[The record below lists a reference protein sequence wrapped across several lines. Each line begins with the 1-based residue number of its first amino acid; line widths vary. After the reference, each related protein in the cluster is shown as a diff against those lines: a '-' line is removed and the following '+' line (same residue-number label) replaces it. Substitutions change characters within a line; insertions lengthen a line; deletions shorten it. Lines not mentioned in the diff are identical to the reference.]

1 MASFFPDSLESFAQK
16 KMIYITN
23 ENWWFNGYIM
33 DMSYGFWWD
42 EMWLDR
48 NCLIDFS
55 GISPSKTILHR
66 WGNQIHNAVFGG
78 LTNNNGVLP
87 EYWIQTGHSPSLLGF
102 PTENMVQYYKTLLI
116 QYFRVYLISVELL
129 PFLPSGLHN
138 NYDQPIYAI

>member
-1 MASFFPDSLESFAQK
+1 
-16 KMIYITN
+16 
-23 ENWWFNGYIM
+23 M

-102 PTENMVQYYKTLLI
+102 PTENMVQHYKTLLI